1 MPSNAAAI
9 ASQGIEDPYAPIRRL
24 RVNRQTGRQ
33 QLIERGDGGSS
44 VPDYEQLPDQLMLAD
59 DTIANMGQFQSK
71 YNGLT
76 ELPDGRI
83 QMTVQRPGMH
93 KYDTQELIYKVDPAT
108 GEYVLDDSVAPVDSR
123 QTSSN
128 NRIRDSLEHGIGFVG
143 TGLAAAYGAS
153 ALAGLGGT
161 GAGAATGAGGTTIGT
176 GETIAMM
183 AANGMTDAQIAAAL
197 AASGNT
203 AGAGMLTAGL
213 GAGELAGVTA
223 GGIKTMGTLPEVASQ
238 GSPLLTNAQAGINPA
253 VSTPLPGPTPLPPVI
268 PPVTLPT
275 TPSGPAPVTTPGPA
289 VTPPPATSWFPG
301 TMGDWVALA
310 GLVGGGALTK
320 QAQDDATAAAKK
332 AADDAA
338 ATRAFTERQYNDN
351 LPFVRQSQQKSV
363 EVADA
368 LLRTMAQQ
376 DALAKEYADYNRT
389 TFRPLE
395 QGIVKSAQEYDT
407 PEKRQAAAGTALA
420 DVDMRFAAQNQ
431 AAARQM
437 AANGV
442 NPGSAR
448 SMAVMGSQGVEQARA
463 GAGAA
468 AQARKGVETV
478 GFARQMDAASLG
490 RNLPSNQATAASLG
504 INAGN
509 SAVNANKNAADA
521 AIPTNSLALQGF
533 NAANRLN
540 LEASNL
546 QQRATDSSNQLWGQ
560 LGTTAGRFITSD
572 VNMKQDI
579 EPADDDEALEQVTS
593 TPVSN
598 FRYNPAKMAQ
608 AGIPMDRPAEEVQ
621 TGAMAQ
627 DVNAT
632 MGDKAAPGG
641 KKINVATL
649 LGKAMLSIQA
659 LDKKVDALTQQVGG
673 KGAYA

>member
-44 VPDYEQLPDQLMLAD
+44 VPEYEALPDQLMLAD

-76 ELPDGRI
+76 ELPDGRV

-93 KYDTQELIYKVDPAT
+93 KYDTQELVYKVDPAT

-128 NRIRDSLEHGIGFVG
+128 NRIRDGLEHGIGFVG
-143 TGLAAAYGAS
+143 TGLAAAYGGAQLMGLN
-153 ALAGLGGT
+153 AAG
-161 GAGAATGAGGTTIGT
+161 GAGAAGAAGGAAEGIGTLGTIAASPATAAVAPLSATGAATGIGALPSIPALGTVGTGIGTLGAIGQGASAGGAAAGSAGTTAAGGT
-176 GETIAMM
+176 
-183 AANGMTDAQIAAAL
+183 AATAGGGSLLSRAGDAVTSAVTNARPADWVQL
-197 AASGNT
+197 AT
-203 AGAGMLTAGL
+203 AGAGAV
-213 GAGELAGVTA
+213 LAN
-223 GGIKTMGTLPEVASQ
+223 
-238 GSPLLTNAQAGINPA
+238 NAQN
-253 VSTPLPGPTPLPPVI
+253 
-268 PPVTLPT
+268 
-275 TPSGPAPVTTPGPA
+275 
-289 VTPPPATSWFPG
+289 
-301 TMGDWVALA
+301 
-310 GLVGGGALTK
+310 
-320 QAQDDATAAAKK
+320 DANAAATRT
-332 AADDAA
+332 ADDAA
-338 ATRAFTERQYNDN
+338 AARAFTERQYNDN
-351 LPFVRQSQQKSV
+351 LPYVRQAQERSIQ
-363 EVADA
+363 VADA
-368 LLRTMAQQ
+368 QLASMRQQ
-376 DALAKEYADYNRT
+376 DELAREYADYNRT

-395 QGIVKSAQEYDT
+395 QGIVRSAQEYDT

-468 AQARKGVETV
+468 AQARKGVETT

-490 RNLPSNQATAASLG
+490 RNLPSNQATSAGLG

-509 SAVNANKNAADA
+509 SAVNAGQAAA
-521 AIPTNSLALQGF
+521 NVAIPTNSLAQQGF
-533 NAANRLN
+533 NAANNLN
-540 LEASNL
+540 LAASNL

-560 LGTTAGRFITSD
+560 LGQTAGRFITSD

-579 EPADDDEALEQVTS
+579 EPADSDEALEQVTS

-608 AGIPMDRPAEEVQ
+608 AGIPMERPAEEVQ
-621 TGAMAQ
+621 TGPMAQ